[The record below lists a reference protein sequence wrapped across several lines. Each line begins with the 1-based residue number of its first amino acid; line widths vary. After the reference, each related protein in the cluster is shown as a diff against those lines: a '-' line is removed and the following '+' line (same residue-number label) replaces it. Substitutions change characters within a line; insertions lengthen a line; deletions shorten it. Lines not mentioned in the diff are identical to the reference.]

1 MMKRQLST
9 REIILIG
16 LLVVVGLVAIYYLL
30 FYTPMTSALES
41 LKSQKESAEL
51 DLQTAQ
57 VRLAEKQRM
66 EAALEEIF
74 EKDPDPVG
82 LAPYDNLQNVMVE
95 LNTVLKDTEDYVLS
109 FGTVD
114 NTSTLVSRQITLQF
128 TSRSEAAAKSILQ
141 RLHDSR
147 YRCLLDDL
155 SVSVGD
161 SAEAPVTVNASLLFF
176 EYQEG

>member
-1 MMKRQLST
+1 MKRQLST

-16 LLVVVGLVAIYYLL
+16 LLAVVGLIAIYVLL
-30 FYTPMTSALES
+30 FYTPMTSALDS
-41 LKSQKESAEL
+41 LKSQKESAEI
-51 DLQTAQ
+51 DLQAAQ
-57 VRLAEKQRM
+57 LRLEEKQRM

-82 LAPYDNLQNVMVE
+82 LAPYDNLQNVIVE
-95 LNTVLKDTEDYVLS
+95 LNAVLKDTENYVLS

-114 NTSTLVSRQITLQF
+114 DAETLVSRQITLQF
-128 TSRSEAAAKSILQ
+128 TSKSEQAARAILQ

-147 YRCLLDDL
+147 YRCMLDDL
-155 SVSVGD
+155 SVAVSD